1 MSSYILPSILSLS
14 IVLQIASA
22 VTALVLVKTSGYY
35 KPWICIATA
44 ILLMALR
51 RVTSFIHMLNTG
63 IFPSSALIPELIA
76 LCRSILMLTGLIL
89 FRPVF
94 LDIKRHYNDSESKIE
109 QQDITLRESNHRIKN
124 NLAIISSLINL
135 KASSFDKDADL
146 TDLSRQIDTIS
157 LLHEKLYKSE
167 DTNSIRLRGYLEDLL
182 ESIFSSYG
190 RAALEIEIED
200 ISISSRKAVPLGLIV
215 NEMAT
220 NAIKHGFNSK
230 EEPRFSITMEEEEG
244 VQDTAYSLR
253 ILNSGNPFPPEI
265 SLKNPET
272 TGLQIVSSL
281 VHQLDGS
288 IELQQRHPHP
298 IFVINF
304 PAAEG

>member
-1 MSSYILPSILSLS
+1 MSFYILPSILSLS

-63 IFPSSALIPELIA
+63 TFPSSALIPELIA
-76 LCRSILMLTGLIL
+76 
-89 FRPVF
+89 
-94 LDIKRHYNDSESKIE
+94 
-109 QQDITLRESNHRIKN
+109 
-124 NLAIISSLINL
+124 SLINL

-304 PAAEG
+304 PAA